1 MPSPPTVDVDLDFAR
16 YVSVRRGAADAAARE
31 GAAYAYSGEHRVRRT
46 LAYARPVT
54 LALEATVRAWK
65 GAARADLV
73 RDAVRV
79 TDREFP
85 RTYAIAAKCA
95 SILRLPVPPVYV
107 QAGLKGDAWTLGLD
121 DDCYVVLDRDLVER
135 LTDEELTFLLGH
147 ELGHLHNNHVVLNT
161 ALYYLT
167 TGAAFYVK
175 WIVQPATLPLRAWG
189 RRAEVTCDRAGLL
202 CTRDIDVA
210 VRAIVKIAA
219 GTSDVDVDAYLK
231 EKGEGS
237 RFLELFRRHPHL
249 SKRIEALRLF
259 SQSAFFRRHAG
270 LGDDGLAAHDC
281 DDEVAKLLSVF

>member
-1 MPSPPTVDVDLDFAR
+1 MPSPPAVDVDLDFAR
-16 YVSVRRGAADAAARE
+16 YISVRRGAADAAARE

-65 GAARADLV
+65 SAARVDLLA
-73 RDAVRV
+73 DAVRV
-79 TDREFP
+79 TDQQFP
-85 RTYAIAAKCA
+85 RLYGIAARCA

-107 QAGLKGDAWTLGLD
+107 KPDVRGDAWTLGLD
-121 DDCYVVLDRDLVER
+121 DDCYVVLDRALVDR
-135 LTDEELTFLLGH
+135 LNDDELGFLLGH

-175 WIVQPATLPLRAWG
+175 WIVQPATLPLRAWA
-189 RRAEVTCDRAGLL
+189 RRAEITCDRAGLL
-202 CTRDIDVA
+202 CTRDADVA
-210 VRAIVKIAA
+210 VRAMIKIAA
-219 GTSDVDVDAYLK
+219 GLAPVDVDEYLK
-231 EKGEGS
+231 ELGKGSSFVEI
-237 RFLELFRRHPHL
+237 FRSHPYL

-259 SQSAFFRRHAG
+259 ARSAFFRRHAG